1 MDGRVSVENRI
12 DGRLCVYRVKDGQSR
27 HVVVWNRNGRIS
39 VECECTSEEMGCR
52 HCACVYMSLL
62 SDQGDDRKFIDD
74 VRRSIEELSD
84 ISFNPLDYLGETTEK
99 TIMTRFY
106 DFIQKK
112 IDRKIACL
120 CGSIGEVPD
129 EEERERLYRLLWHAT
144 ARFESP
150 HDEWSKDSIISK
162 GGKEYSEDE
171 G

>member
-1 MDGRVSVENRI
+1 MNRLQLRERIGNRTYEAGKRLLMDGRVSVENRI

-99 TIMTRFY
+99 TIMTSSTTSSR
-106 DFIQKK
+106 
-112 IDRKIACL
+112 R
-120 CGSIGEVPD
+120 
-129 EEERERLYRLLWHAT
+129 R
-144 ARFESP
+144 
-150 HDEWSKDSIISK
+150 
-162 GGKEYSEDE
+162 
-171 G
+171 